1 MGRTVEEPAANHPLP
16 VRSVSETRQALT
28 GLLRAYREDPGAE
41 PVFVGSHRRADA
53 VILPVAQYQH
63 LNRNRAEAAK
73 GVLAEL
79 KERRF
84 LILRLASL
92 NKIEA
97 VAVFGSV
104 ARGEETETSDVD
116 FLVDPSADAS
126 LFDLA
131 QFEEDMELLLAR
143 PVDVISRRSLDD
155 ERDRMILQE
164 AVAL

>member
-1 MGRTVEEPAANHPLP
+1 MGQKVEEAAADHMPP
-16 VRSVSETRQALT
+16 VKTVSETRRALT
-28 GLLRAYREDPGAE
+28 SLLRAYREDPGAG

-53 VILPVAQYQH
+53 VILPVAQYQQ
-63 LNRNRAEAAK
+63 LNRNRTEAPK

-84 LILRLASL
+84 LVLRLASL

-104 ARGEETETSDVD
+104 ARGEESETSDVD

-143 PVDVISRRSLDD
+143 PVDVLSRRSLDP
-155 ERDRMILQE
+155 ERDRVIIQE